1 MSSSSSTLSSSS
13 TRFYG
18 GCQDIGAF
26 SPSTGVECDALT
38 CESGLRKKFISESL
52 FFCYTNVFLLN
63 SYSLNSY
70 IKNIIYKPEIFRKE
84 PFHKM

>member
-1 MSSSSSTLSSSS
+1 MN
-13 TRFYG
+13 
-18 GCQDIGAF
+18 
-26 SPSTGVECDALT
+26 VEIWRRCLLLRLLFPLLLLGFTAVVKTSVHFRHLL
-38 CESGLRKKFISESL
+38 GWRKKFISESL

-70 IKNIIYKPEIFRKE
+70 VKNIIYKPEIFRKE